1 MEEAKSQVVRHEC
14 IVHKA
19 NVPLAAGESL
29 QKYSNQLS
37 QEGGMYLKQKL
48 GLNSLAKPQYASTY
62 MIEAYSDK
70 CIFDVYKGGDGQP
83 SEYKYYALE
92 YTRKADGK
100 FDFKNLTE
108 VERVTTYQA
117 KPSLTL
123 ATATNKAKTKK
134 IDPES
139 DPEDL
144 EDDDTEDEEEE
155 TMSKKPAKAKATKKQ
170 FAPGWNVKK
179 SFNDIWGGLNL

>member
-29 QKYSNQLS
+29 QKYSQQLS
-37 QEGGMYLKQKL
+37 TDGGLYIKQKL
-48 GLNSLAKPQYASTY
+48 GLNSLAKPSYASAY

-92 YTRKADGK
+92 YSRKNDGK
-100 FDFKNLTE
+100 FEFKNLTE

-117 KPSLTL
+117 KQSLAL
-123 ATATNKAKTKK
+123 ATATNKAKAKK
-134 IDPES
+134 G
-139 DPEDL
+139 DPEDDL
-144 EDDDTEDEEEE
+144 EDAEEDDEEEE
-155 TMSKKPAKAKATKKQ
+155 TMAKKPAKSSTKKT
-170 FAPGWNVKK
+170 FSPGWEVKK
-179 SFNDIWGGLNL
+179 SANIWGGLI